1 MNVTV
6 SSLSVT
12 ELEPNAGQPRRDFS
26 PESLGELTQSIK
38 THGILQPLVV
48 RPCPNGRYQIVAG
61 ERRWRAARMAGL
73 TEVPV
78 VVRELSDAEAYEV
91 SLIENLSRADLNPI
105 EEANGYKTLSEQF
118 NMTQEQIAERVGRSR
133 SAVANAL
140 RLLSLP
146 PDALVFLQNN
156 TLSAGH
162 ARALLS
168 LPQEQIISAAERII
182 AEGLS
187 VRQTEQL
194 AKRLTAQNKA
204 PPPQKPPVAPTFY
217 REVELALT
225 SALSRRIRV
234 LAKGDG
240 KGELT
245 VTFYNADELTEFA
258 RRLAANSAAE
268 LGSPALP
275 HEMKQ
280 RIGDD
285 HA

>member
-1 MNVTV
+1 
-6 SSLSVT
+6 
-12 ELEPNAGQPRRDFS
+12 
-26 PESLGELTQSIK
+26 
-38 THGILQPLVV
+38 
-48 RPCPNGRYQIVAG
+48 
-61 ERRWRAARMAGL
+61 
-73 TEVPV
+73 
-78 VVRELSDAEAYEV
+78 
-91 SLIENLSRADLNPI
+91 
-105 EEANGYKTLSEQF
+105 
-118 NMTQEQIAERVGRSR
+118 
-133 SAVANAL
+133 
-140 RLLSLP
+140 
-146 PDALVFLQNN
+146 
-156 TLSAGH
+156 
-162 ARALLS
+162 
-168 LPQEQIISAAERII
+168 
-182 AEGLS
+182 
-187 VRQTEQL
+187 
-194 AKRLTAQNKA
+194 LTAQNKA